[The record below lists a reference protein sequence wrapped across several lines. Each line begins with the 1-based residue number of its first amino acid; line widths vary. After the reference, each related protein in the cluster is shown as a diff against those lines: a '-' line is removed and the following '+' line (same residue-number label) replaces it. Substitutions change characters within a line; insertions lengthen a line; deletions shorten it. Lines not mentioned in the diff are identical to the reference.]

1 MTLQLIGGAGIFLL
15 GMILLTD
22 GLKDVAGDTLRNV
35 LGRLTGRTLP
45 ALLTGAT
52 VTALLQ
58 SSTATVLMTIGFV
71 SAGLIAF
78 PGAVAVVFGAN
89 VGTTSTGWIVALLG
103 LKLSIGTAALPAVAA
118 GALLRMLTSGRLA
131 GAGMALAGF
140 GLIFL
145 GIDLLQ
151 LGMQGL
157 AQRID
162 PAALPGGTV
171 WGRLLLVVVGIV
183 MTVAMQSSSAAV
195 ATTLTALHSGA
206 IGVEQAAALVV
217 GQNIGTTVTAAVAAA
232 GASVAARRTALA
244 HILFNVFTGVLAFSL
259 IPALLAMEARLWP
272 GDGTPDPELLVAGFH
287 TVFNLIGV
295 VILLPFARPF
305 GRLVERAI
313 PDRGPAFTR
322 HLDASVASVPGV
334 APEAA
339 RRAVLLVLDALLGL
353 LRNALEYGPPRKVD
367 AHTLE
372 RADDALAETR
382 RFIDTASMGD
392 GGADPARY
400 VAVLHAVDHLDRLVE
415 RLRDAPSHGAAA
427 SDYRAEAVRAASE
440 IERARMWLAG
450 VEVDVVDTWR
460 VLAAG
465 IADRRRVQRSE
476 TLAAAAAGRLSADTA
491 LTRLEAMRWLDSS
504 VYHVWR
510 AVHHLQTS
518 GVDTQVEMHD

>member
-15 GMILLTD
+15 GMILLSD
-22 GLKDVAGDTLRNV
+22 GLKAAAGDTLRHV

-45 ALLTGAT
+45 AFLTGAT

-118 GALLRMLTSGRLA
+118 GALLRMLTTGRLA
-131 GAGMALAGF
+131 GAGLALAGF
-140 GLIFL
+140 GLIFT

-151 LGMQGL
+151 LGMQGA

-162 PAALPGGTV
+162 PATLPGGTLA
-171 WGRLLLVVVGIV
+171 GRLLLVVVGIV
-183 MTVAMQSSSAAV
+183 MTVVMQSSSAAV

-206 IGVEQAAALVV
+206 IGMEQAAALVV

-244 HILFNVFTGVLAFSL
+244 HILFNVLTGVIAFGL
-259 IPALLAMEARLWP
+259 IPALLAVEARLWP
-272 GDGTPDPELLVAGFH
+272 GDGTPDPELLVAAFH
-287 TVFNLIGV
+287 TAFNLIGV
-295 VILLPFARPF
+295 IILLPFARPF

-313 PDRGPAFTR
+313 PDRGPVFTR

-339 RRAVLLVLDALLGL
+339 RRAVLAVVDALLGL
-353 LRNALEYGPPRKVD
+353 LADALQRPPGKAD
-367 AHTLE
+367 ALTLD

-382 RFIDTASMGD
+382 RFIDSASMSD
-392 GGADPARY
+392 GGSDAARY

-415 RLRDAPSHGAAA
+415 RLREPPPDSAADTDYQEAAALGAA
-427 SDYRAEAVRAASE
+427 E
-440 IERARMWLAG
+440 IGRARMWLAG
-450 VEVDVVDTWR
+450 TDGAEPAEAWR
-460 VLAAG
+460 LLATG
-465 IADRRRVQRSE
+465 TADRRRKQRHE

-510 AVHHLQTS
+510 AVHHLETS
-518 GVDTQVEMHD
+518 DVDTQAEKRD